1 MNKVIL
7 SGRLARDIELKRTK
21 DNTAVAS
28 FTLAVKNYTKEK
40 PDGATFIDCVAFKEL
55 ADALKKYTKKSD
67 MIYCIGRILKNT
79 YQDRA
84 GNTKYRTFVIVE
96 SVEFQAPAK
105 VKESKEPEESE
116 EDYYEDMAFD
126 IYGNM

>member
-1 MNKVIL
+1 MNKAIL

-28 FTLAVKNYTKEK
+28 FTLAVKDFKKDDPNAVTY
-40 PDGATFIDCVAFKEL
+40 IDCVAFKEL
-55 ADALKKYTKKSD
+55 AEALNKYIKKGSTIS
-67 MIYCIGRILKNT
+67 CIGRIHKST

-96 SVEFQAPAK
+96 SVEFQKTAQ

-126 IYGNM
+126 LYGRM

>member
-7 SGRLARDIELKRTK
+7 SGRLARDIDLKRTK

-28 FTLAVKNYTKEK
+28 FALAVKAYTKENPK
-40 PDGATFIDCVAFKEL
+40 AATFIDCVAFKEL
-55 ADALKKYTKKSD
+55 AEALKKYTKKGDIIS
-67 MIYCIGRILKNT
+67 CIGRIYKNT

-84 GNTKYRTFVIVE
+84 GNNRYKTLVIIEQIELQPTTQVQ
-96 SVEFQAPAK
+96 V
-105 VKESKEPEESE
+105 KEPEESE
-116 EDYYEDMAFD
+116 EDFYEDMAFD

>member
-28 FTLAVKNYTKEK
+28 FTLAVKNYTKEN

-55 ADALKKYTKKSD
+55 AEALKKYTKKGDIIS
-67 MIYCIGRILKNT
+67 CIGRIYKNA

-84 GNTKYRTFVIVE
+84 GNNKYRTLVIIE

-105 VKESKEPEESE
+105 AQTKETEEPE

-126 IYGNM
+126 LYGRM

>member
-28 FTLAVKNYTKEK
+28 FTLAVKDFKKDDPKAVTY
-40 PDGATFIDCVAFKEL
+40 IDCVAFKEL
-55 ADALKKYTKKSD
+55 AEALKKYIKKGST
-67 MIYCIGRILKNT
+67 ISCIGRIHKST

-84 GNTKYRTFVIVE
+84 GNNKYRTFVIAE
-96 SVEFQAPAK
+96 SVEFQK
-105 VKESKEPEESE
+105 TTQVKEPEESE